1 MKLRRKL
8 VSVLGNGPLAAPPIL
23 AEATVADAGLAT
35 GLAVFLFRK
44 LNRPNKDG
52 GLAAVVGMVLGVA
65 G

>member
-8 VSVLGNGPLAAPPIL
+8 VSVLGNGPLAAPSL
-23 AEATVADAGLAT
+23 AAEAAVEAAGSAT